1 LIHLSFFKEVTF
13 MEVKDK
19 KVSMSSVV
27 LAQIM
32 LPADTN
38 PAGNVHGG
46 TIMKLIDNAAY
57 VVAARHTGK
66 NAVTASIDR
75 LDFHSPVFL
84 GNLVTL
90 KAAMNRAGR
99 TSMEVGVRVEAED
112 LRTGE
117 IRHTASAYLTF
128 VALDDDGRP
137 TTVPGLIA
145 ENDHDGRRL
154 AAANERYAIRK
165 AAKK

>member
-1 LIHLSFFKEVTF
+1 MDTKAR
-13 MEVKDK
+13 
-19 KVSMSSVV
+19 KVSQSNVV

-46 TIMKLIDNAAY
+46 TIMKLIDNAAL
-57 VVAARHTGK
+57 VVASRHTKK

-75 LDFHSPVFL
+75 LDFHCPVFL

-90 KAAMNRAGR
+90 KAGLNRAGK

-112 LRTGE
+112 LITGDV
-117 IRHTASAYLTF
+117 RHTASAYLTF
-128 VALDDDGRP
+128 VALDANGRP
-137 TTVPGLIA
+137 TPIPELIA
-145 ENDHDGRRL
+145 ETDEDRRRFSD
-154 AAANERYAIRK
+154 AEKRYELRK
-165 AAKK
+165 AAKKSPK

>member
-1 LIHLSFFKEVTF
+1 
-13 MEVKDK
+13 MEIKVK
-19 KVSMSSVV
+19 KVSQSSVV

-57 VVAARHTGK
+57 VVASRHTGR
-66 NAVTASIDR
+66 NTVTVSIDR
-75 LDFHSPVFL
+75 LDFHYPVFL

-90 KAAMNRAGR
+90 KASMNRAGK

-112 LRTGE
+112 LMTGE
-117 IRHTASAYLTF
+117 VRHTASAYLTF
-128 VALDDDGRP
+128 VALDADGRP
-137 TTVPGLIA
+137 TPVRELVA
-145 ENDHDGRRL
+145 ETAEDKRRF
-154 AAANERYAIRK
+154 AEADKRYAIWTSS
-165 AAKK
+165 KKQLHP